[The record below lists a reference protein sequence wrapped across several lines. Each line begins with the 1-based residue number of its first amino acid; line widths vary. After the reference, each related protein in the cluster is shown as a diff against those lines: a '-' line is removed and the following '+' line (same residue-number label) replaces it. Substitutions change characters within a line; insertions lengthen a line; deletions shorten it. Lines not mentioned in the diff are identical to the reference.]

1 MLKRWGGVSVHW
13 VPNVGMLG
21 PGVASTQTSK
31 HLWPVRRGDVA
42 WVRGIEVDQGQF
54 ANHHFIVTEVY
65 PDQGML
71 DSVDGNSSGNTIAW
85 CSAFSPATS
94 PSAKPLISTD
104 PAKKIQGF
112 YRVL

>member
-1 MLKRWGGVSVHW
+1 M
-13 VPNVGMLG
+13 G
-21 PGVASTQTSK
+21 P
-31 HLWPVRRGDVA
+31 D
-42 WVRGIEVDQGQF
+42 RGIELDEGQF